1 VTAAQKARQPLPRR
15 VLGVL
20 VLGVFLAGCGTSIH
34 DEAARGHL
42 EQVETMLEKD
52 PALVKARNADG
63 KTPLFYAITN
73 GREAAAETLMA
84 HGADVNAR
92 DVTGYTPLH
101 VAATLGRT
109 GEADLLLKHGA
120 DLEARDHFGDTPL
133 HAAALFGKDRMIEFL
148 IQRGAEIHT
157 RNDEGLTPL
166 NLAKRARKNGTAALL
181 ERLNK
186 ESNDRE
192 GQ

>member
-1 VTAAQKARQPLPRR
+1 VTARQKAGQPLPRR
-15 VLGVL
+15 VRGLL
-20 VLGVFLAGCGTSIH
+20 ALCAFLTGCGTSIH
-34 DEAARGHL
+34 DEAARGNL
-42 EQVETMLEKD
+42 EQVEAMLDKD
-52 PALVKARNADG
+52 PALADAPNAEG

-73 GREAAAETLMA
+73 GREATAETLLA

-133 HAAALFGKDRMIEFL
+133 HAAALFGKDCAIKFL
-148 IQRGAEIHT
+148 IERGAELYA
-157 RNDEGLTPL
+157 RNDDGLTPL
-166 NLAKRARKNGTAALL
+166 DLAKRARKNGTAALL
-181 ERLNK
+181 EKLDT
-186 ESNDRE
+186 ESGDTD